1 MRDAEGGAARHG
13 EVVRVATRVV
23 VLPAPPEGVW
33 PWLVQ
38 MGYGRGGWYAIDAL
52 ERALGVGRFATG
64 GSARRIEPALQD
76 LTLGGRMPLSAHR
89 WLDVAVLEPARTLV
103 LALPPGRLGFV
114 WAFRLEPAADGHATR
129 LAVTTRTRLTARGPA
144 GRLVARAALAVLAA
158 GHAVMERVQHARL
171 ARRVARP
178 DGATT

>member
-1 MRDAEGGAARHG
+1 MRDRDEGAVRPG
-13 EVVRVATRVV
+13 EAVRVATRAV
-23 VLPAPPEGVW
+23 VLPAPPEAVW

-52 ERALGVGRFATG
+52 ERLLGVGRFATG
-64 GSARRIEPALQD
+64 GSARRVEATLQD
-76 LTLGGRMPLSAHR
+76 LTLGGRMPLSADR
-89 WLDVAVLEPARTLV
+89 WLDVVVLEPPRSLV
-103 LALPPGRLGFV
+103 LSLPPGRLGFV
-114 WAFRLEPAADGHATR
+114 WAFRLEPAADGRATR

-144 GRLVARAALAVLAA
+144 GRVVARAALAVLAA

-178 DGATT
+178 HGAAT